1 MEKYQTFWRR
11 FGAGLIDALV
21 LYPINWIDPF
31 LSSPERNSITLIL
44 WALFSYTIFWFYNV
58 YFHAKTGQTIGKR
71 VSGVKVMD
79 VSEERL
85 PTWQQ
90 SLMRDSFY
98 VAMNVF
104 ALLYFIYLVITR
116 KYFEATEINA
126 IPNMIIGISALV
138 WFVIEIITMATNSK
152 SRAFH
157 DYLAKTVVVKNI

>member
-11 FGAGLIDALV
+11 FGAGLIDALI
-21 LYPINWIDPF
+21 LYPLNWIDPF
-31 LSSPERNSITLIL
+31 LSSPERNSFTLIL
-44 WALFSYTIFWFYNV
+44 WALFSYSIFWFYNV

-71 VSGVKVMD
+71 ITGVKVLD
-79 VSEERL
+79 VSEERI
-85 PTWQQ
+85 PTWRQ

-104 ALLYFIYLVITR
+104 ALLYFIYLVVTR
-116 KYFEATEINA
+116 KYFQATEVNL

-138 WFVIEIITMATNSK
+138 WFVIEIVTMATNSK

-157 DYLAKTVVVKNI
+157 DYLAKTVVVKNA